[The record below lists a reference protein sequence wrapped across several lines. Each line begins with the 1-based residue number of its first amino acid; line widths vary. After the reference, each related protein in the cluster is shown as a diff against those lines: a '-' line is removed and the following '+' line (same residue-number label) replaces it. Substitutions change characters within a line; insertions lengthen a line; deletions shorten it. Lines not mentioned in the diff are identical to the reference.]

1 MTPEKNKIPNSYAR
15 RKERLKGF
23 HFGLI
28 KKVKLKVPRSSS
40 VNFFSDVHLDLH
52 VLEVD
57 ILFIGH

>member
-15 RKERLKGF
+15 RKERIKGF
-23 HFGLI
+23 HFGV
-28 KKVKLKVPRSSS
+28 KKVKLKVPRSSPA
-40 VNFFSDVHLDLH
+40 NFFSDVNLDLQ